1 MEKKV
6 TEPTTRVLGPLRR
19 IDQRNELHT
28 QAAIG
33 GLGPRVQERWTAESV
48 DPFRRIFYPETRP
61 QNVPMR
67 SWRSVADGPVNPRR
81 VEVKNPER
89 MAEII
94 KGVAKF
100 LGADLVGICR
110 LNPAW
115 VFTHHGLRIDFH
127 KGLAGKPIQV
137 NHRRAISLGIEMEY
151 ANFANSP
158 DFIDNA
164 AVGKGYL
171 EAAKVA
177 VCLAAWIRE
186 IGWPAKAHFFI
197 SEEVVHIPI
206 AVEAGLG
213 ELARNGSL
221 IVRNYGARVRLATV
235 TTDLPL
241 ATDSPVD
248 IGVQAMCDDCNKCAH
263 NCPAQ
268 CIPYGAKVV
277 EHNVEK
283 WALDNRKCMTFWT
296 ANRARFNDCA
306 RCITTCPWNLPDA
319 WWARIVTWGIPKWRW
334 WRRGLLF
341 FDNLIRGKKPNPERE
356 WLYYDVPGP
365 KEGWTIP
372 SVIE

>member
-1 MEKKV
+1 MTRKV
-6 TEPTTRVLGPLRR
+6 PEPTTRIVGPLKRF
-19 IDQRNELHT
+19 DQREELHT

-33 GLGPRVQERWTAESV
+33 GLGPRVQARWTSESV

-67 SWRSVADGPVNPRR
+67 SWRNVADGPLNPRR

-94 KGVAKF
+94 KEVAGF

-127 KGLAGKPIQV
+127 KGVAGTPVKLDHQY
-137 NHRRAISLGIEMEY
+137 AISLGMEMKQSH
-151 ANFANSP
+151 FKNSP

-164 AVGKGYL
+164 AVGLGYL
-171 EAAKVA
+171 DAAKVA
-177 VCLAAWIRE
+177 VSLAAWIRE

-197 SEEVVHIPI
+197 NEQVIHIPI

-221 IVRNYGARVRLATV
+221 ITREFGPRLRLATV

-241 ATDSPVD
+241 ALDGPVD
-248 IGVQAMCDDCNKCAH
+248 IGVHAMCADCNKCAV

-268 CIPYGAKVV
+268 CIPYGGKVI
-277 EHNVEK
+277 ENNVEK

-296 ANRARFNDCA
+296 ANRERFNDCA
-306 RCITTCPWNLPDA
+306 RCISTCPWNLPDA
-319 WWARIVTWGIPKWRW
+319 WWARIVTWGIPRWHW
-334 WRRGLLF
+334 WRKALVF
-341 FDNLIRGKKPNPERE
+341 FDDLIRGKKPNPERR
-356 WLYYDVPGP
+356 WMYYKVPGP

-372 SVIE
+372 PVIE